1 MASGKAHIPKTT
13 TKNVGGSTSSSTSTG
28 PMTRNRSKAMGLP
41 TAQRTAGETSTRNLT
56 KAQPQPKTVIS
67 LDTLGAGRR
76 TSKSVGDTP
85 LASEDSTARGN
96 SSYSAPDAESSTD
109 SQSGSSPGSPRK
121 ATTSA
126 FSEDSSRTIAM
137 PAMMTETAVV
147 DERIVAMERAI
158 SKLTK
163 TVEEK
168 DLQIATLMNKLEVHN
183 HGESSNGPVH
193 QRTPQD
199 GHKRV
204 EDQHTN
210 STSIA
215 SLSVQQL
222 HDMITNTIRAQY
234 GGAPQSTLMYS
245 KPYTKRIDSLRMPP
259 GYQPPKFQQFDG
271 KGNPKQHVAHFVET
285 CNNAGTDGDLLT
297 KQFVRSLRG
306 NAFDWYTDLEPESI
320 DNWEHMERE
329 FLNRFYSTRR
339 TVSMMELTN
348 TKQWKD
354 EPVVDYINRW
364 RSLSLDCKDRL
375 SETSGVEMCIQGM
388 HWGLLYILQGIK
400 PRTFEEL
407 ATRAHDMELSLASR
421 GEKNL
426 PIAEHRKERKDVK
439 KGDKSSKPV
448 IKESMAVAAEPVRIF
463 AKEKKEDRTR
473 GPSQE
478 RERRRLTLK
487 EMEEKTYPFP
497 DSDVPGML
505 EDLLEK
511 EIIKLPECKRPE
523 EMGRTNDPK
532 EGKILLDLDEAVGS
546 NHATFTF
553 GSPSPTKTQSPL
565 MLTPGASCKRI
576 QFGTLEPVCLPCL
589 EPQEDADIEDKPSS
603 EEEGWTLV
611 THRKSRKQH
620 NPKPRVIYAKRRR
633 QMSRSMTPRKG
644 RVMDNLKARQK
655 GVRIEE
661 VLQEDSHSPITLR
674 EFFPEGYFAEDL
686 VTTAYMT
693 SCHEVDEQDGSVQ
706 GEEEVHLGEANMIEK
721 EENEIYAAEEVFAQ
735 CANCHGKITFT
746 DEDLLLGSKPHN
758 RPLFVSGYIREEK
771 VSRILIDD
779 GSAVNIMS
787 KVTMKRLGISTE
799 ELSKSRLVIQGF
811 NQEGQRAIGIIR
823 LDVTMEDLKTRPL
836 FHVIDSKTSYNLLL
850 GRPWLHENGIV
861 PSTLHQCF
869 KYSDGKQVKKK
880 DSKRAREKGKGHDET
895 PHEDSRLS
903 VAAAPKSHIASKGAS
918 PILRYVP
925 LSKRKEGQTPFGLV
939 AEAKVRPNEPTQ
951 EKDVAVLKSNLTLP
965 LPKLD
970 KVASTKPPLKGFV
983 KSASDSI
990 KEGSL
995 PDKRTKEGFD
1005 PKAYKLLAKSGYDFN
1020 NPSQLGQLYSDCVEE
1035 KSQGLNQT
1043 QSKLRQQGYAIETPK
1058 TGLGYSSQEP
1068 VRISAKG
1075 KNERRTALHISFEV
1089 AEEESQAEPA
1099 PRSSVFDRL
1108 TSPTPRESVFNRLS
1122 VSIPTKEGTSH
1133 VRRSAFDRLG
1143 SPSTSK
1149 VASQSKVE
1157 KGDTRKKDESEIC
1170 SLVPFTYEARTS
1182 CGETDSGSSS
1192 SDDEPDEAPHAIEDG
1207 GQATVDELKELNLGT
1222 VDEPRPI
1229 FISALLTPAEEKEY
1243 LELLTEYK
1251 DVFAWTYKEMPGL
1264 DPRVAVHRLAIKQE
1278 ARPVKQAQRRFRPE
1292 LLPQIEA
1299 EVNKLEQAGFIREV
1313 QFPKWIANIVPVR
1326 KKNGQIRVCVDFRD
1340 LNRACPKDDFPLPN
1354 TELMVDST
1362 IGHEALS
1369 FMDGSSGYNQ
1379 IRMAPEDEELTAFR
1393 TPKGI
1398 YCYKVMPFGL
1408 KNAGATYQRAM
1419 QKIFDDILHKI
1430 VQCYVDDLVVKT
1442 RKREEHI
1449 RDLRIVFNRL
1459 RKYQLKMNPLKCAFG
1474 VTSGKFLGFIIR
1486 HRGIEVDQSKID
1498 AIQRM
1503 PEPKNLR
1510 ELRSLQGHLAYI
1522 RRFISNL
1529 AGRCQPFSRLMKKDT
1544 NFEWDEACKNAFESI
1559 KKYLLNPPVLGV
1571 PIPGKPLILYI
1582 AAQEQSLGALLAQKN
1597 EVEKEKAL
1605 YYLSRKLT
1613 GAELRYSPIEKMCLA
1628 LFFSIHKLRHYMQA
1642 HTIHLVAKV
1651 DPVKYILSRPVISGR
1666 LAKWSVAFQEFEIV
1680 YVPQKAIKGQALAN
1694 FLADHPIPADW
1705 ELSDDFPDEDVLY
1718 TEILPPWMMFFDGAA
1733 RREESGAGV
1742 VFVSPQKHM
1751 LPFAFR
1757 LNEPCS
1763 NNVAEYQALIAGLQM
1778 ALDMKISYLEVYGD
1792 SKLVINQLLTHYEV
1806 RNEGLVPYFRLAT
1819 RLIEEF
1825 DGISLE
1831 HIPRSENK
1839 IADALANLATTLAL
1853 SAEER
1858 VNVPVCNRWALTFT
1872 EEYTSETNA
1881 ISVSVVEDEDWRQPL
1896 IDYLEHGKLPDDSRH
1911 KTEVRR
1917 RAPRFIYYKDTLYR
1931 RSFDGLFLRCLG
1943 KGETDQAMEE
1953 AHSGVCGAHQSG
1965 PKLYHRIKRMG
1976 YYWPTI
1982 VKDCMD
1988 YAKRCEACQLHANY
2002 IHQPP
2007 EPLHPTVASWPF
2019 DAWGLDVV
2027 GPLPKS
2033 SAGHLYILAATDYF
2047 SKWARSY
2054 ISKGMERSKRDWHE
2068 RIGEALWAY
2077 RTTYRTPTQAT
2088 PYSLVYG
2095 VEAVLPLERQI
2106 PSLRIAI
2113 QEGLTNEENARLRLE
2128 ELEALDEKRLEAQ
2141 QHLECYQARLS
2152 RAFNKKVKP
2161 RSFQQGDLV
2170 LAVRR
2175 PINTLHK
2182 IGNKFTSKWDGPY
2195 VVQEVYT
2202 NGAYKI
2208 VDKDGIRSRS
2218 YQRKI
2223 PEAVLCMKFQS
2234 PSSAGA

>member
-109 SQSGSSPGSPRK
+109 SQSGSSPGSPRR

-448 IKESMAVAAEPVRIF
+448 IKESMAVAAEPVRIS

-532 EGKILLDLDEAVGS
+532 YCKYHRVVSHTVEKCFVLKDLILRLAREGKILLDLDEAVGS

-565 MLTPGASCKRI
+565 MLTQGASCKRI

-611 THRKSRKQH
+611 THRKPRKQH
-620 NPKPRVIYAKRRR
+620 NPKPRVIYAKGRR
-633 QMSRSMTPRKG
+633 QMSRSMTPRQG
-644 RVMDNLKARQK
+644 RVMDNLKTQQK

-661 VLQEDSHSPITLR
+661 ALQKDSHSPITLR

-693 SCHEVDEQDGSVQ
+693 SCHEVDEGDGFVQ
-706 GEEEVHLGEANMIEK
+706 GEEEVHLGEAKMIEK

-869 KYSDGKQVKKK
+869 KYSDGKQVKKVIADLQPFTEAESHFADAK
-880 DSKRAREKGKGHDET
+880 FYLNCDMVNDTLPEDSKRTKEKGKGHDEI
-895 PHEDSRLS
+895 PREDSRLS

-939 AEAKVRPNEPTQ
+939 VEAKVRPNEPTQ
-951 EKDVAVLKSNLTLP
+951 EKDIAILKSNLTLP

-970 KVASTKPPLKGFV
+970 KVASTKPPLK
-983 KSASDSI
+983 
-990 KEGSL
+990 
-995 PDKRTKEGFD
+995 
-1005 PKAYKLLAKSGYDFN
+1005 GYDFN

-1043 QSKLRQQGYAIETPK
+1043 QK
-1058 TGLGYSSQEP
+1058 
-1068 VRISAKG
+1068 
-1075 KNERRTALHISFEV
+1075 
-1089 AEEESQAEPA
+1089 EESQAEPA

-1157 KGDTRKKDESEIC
+1157 KGDTRKKDKSEIC
-1170 SLVPFTYEARTS
+1170 SLVPSRMKRELAVEVSVGSSLKAKRRTIIHTNRL
-1182 CGETDSGSSS
+1182 GKQVDQEEEENETIILPAYHVTVETDSGSSS
-1192 SDDEPDEAPHAIEDG
+1192 SDDEPDKAPHAIEDG

-1264 DPRVAVHRLAIKQE
+1264 DPRIAVHRLAIKQE
-1278 ARPVKQAQRRFRPE
+1278 ARPVKQAQR
-1292 LLPQIEA
+1292 L
-1299 EVNKLEQAGFIREV
+1299 
-1313 QFPKWIANIVPVR
+1313 R

-1605 YYLSRKLT
+1605 YYLQSKANWSR
-1613 GAELRYSPIEKMCLA
+1613 IEIFPHRENVSCTLLFHSQIEA
-1628 LFFSIHKLRHYMQA
+1628 LHASTHNTFSCEGG
-1642 HTIHLVAKV
+1642 
-1651 DPVKYILSRPVISGR
+1651 PS
-1666 LAKWSVAFQEFEIV
+1666 E
-1680 YVPQKAIKGQALAN
+1680 AIKGQALAN

-1853 SAEER
+1853 SAR
-1858 VNVPVCNRWALTFT
+1858 RK
-1872 EEYTSETNA
+1872 
-1881 ISVSVVEDEDWRQPL
+1881 VSVVEDEDWRQPL

-2047 SKWARSY
+2047 SKWAEVISLKEVKKENVVNFIRTHLIYRYGVPRY
-2054 ISKGMERSKRDWHE
+2054 IMTDNGKPFYNSLMDQLCEKFGFKQYKSSMYNAPANGLAEAFNKTLCNLLKKVVERSKRDWHE

-2208 VDKDGIRSRS
+2208 VDKDGIRVGPINARFLKR
-2218 YQRKI
+2218 YY
-2223 PEAVLCMKFQS
+2223 A
-2234 PSSAGA
+2234 

>member
-1 MASGKAHIPKTT
+1 MSTNFWHAQWDILYLSSLSPFQDLRVFNTPDSMASRKAHIPNTT

-28 PMTRNRSKAMGLP
+28 PMTRNRSKAIGLP
-41 TAQRTAGETSTRNLT
+41 TAQRTAGETSTKNLT

-85 LASEDSTARGN
+85 LVSEDSTARGN
-96 SSYSAPDAESSTD
+96 SSYSTPDAESSTD
-109 SQSGSSPGSPRK
+109 SQSGSSPRSLRR
-121 ATTSA
+121 ATTST

-234 GGAPQSTLMYS
+234 GGTPQSTLMYS

-285 CNNAGTDGDLLT
+285 CNNAGTDGDLLIQ
-297 KQFVRSLRG
+297 QFVHSLRG
-306 NAFDWYTDLEPESI
+306 NTFDWYTDLEPESI

-329 FLNRFYSTRR
+329 FLNRFYSTRH
-339 TVSMMELTN
+339 TMSMMELTN

-478 RERRRLTLK
+478 RERRWLTLK

-497 DSDVPGML
+497 DSDVLGML
-505 EDLLEK
+505 ENLLEK
-511 EIIKLPECKRPE
+511 EIIKLPECKQPK

-532 EGKILLDLDEAVGS
+532 YCKYHRVVSHTVEKCFVLKDLILRLAREGKILLDLDEAVGS

-553 GSPSPTKTQSPL
+553 RLLSPTKAQSPL
-565 MLTPGASCKRI
+565 TLTPGASCKRI

-589 EPQEDADIEDKPSS
+589 EPQEDANIEDKPSS

-620 NPKPRVIYAKRRR
+620 NPKPHVTYARGRH
-633 QMSRSMTPRKG
+633 QMSRSMIPHKG
-644 RVMDNLKARQK
+644 RVIDNLKTQQK

-661 VLQEDSHSPITLR
+661 VLQKDSHSPITLR
-674 EFFPEGYFAEDL
+674 EFFPEGYFVEDL

-693 SCHEVDEQDGSVQ
+693 SCHKVDERDGFVQ
-706 GEEEVHLGEANMIEK
+706 GEKEVHLWEAKMIEK

-758 RPLFVSGYIREEK
+758 RPLFVSSYIHEEK
-771 VSRILIDD
+771 SFPRVDWSSKALIKKDDLGSMRMVLYILHFI
-779 GSAVNIMS
+779 N
-787 KVTMKRLGISTE
+787 TL
-799 ELSKSRLVIQGF
+799 
-811 NQEGQRAIGIIR
+811 
-823 LDVTMEDLKTRPL
+823 
-836 FHVIDSKTSYNLLL
+836 
-850 GRPWLHENGIV
+850 
-861 PSTLHQCF
+861 STLMGTI
-869 KYSDGKQVKKK
+869 S
-880 DSKRAREKGKGHDET
+880 
-895 PHEDSRLS
+895 
-903 VAAAPKSHIASKGAS
+903 I
-918 PILRYVP
+918 
-925 LSKRKEGQTPFGLV
+925 
-939 AEAKVRPNEPTQ
+939 
-951 EKDVAVLKSNLTLP
+951 TLHN
-965 LPKLD
+965 
-970 KVASTKPPLKGFV
+970 S
-983 KSASDSI
+983 
-990 KEGSL
+990 E
-995 PDKRTKEGFD
+995 
-1005 PKAYKLLAKSGYDFN
+1005 
-1020 NPSQLGQLYSDCVEE
+1020 QLYSDCVEE
-1035 KSQGLNQT
+1035 KSQRLNQT

-1058 TGLGYSSQEP
+1058 MGLGYSSQEP

-1089 AEEESQAEPA
+1089 AKKESQVEPA

-1108 TSPTPRESVFNRLS
+1108 TSPTPRKSVFNRLS

-1157 KGDTRKKDESEIC
+1157 KGDTQKKDESEIC
-1170 SLVPFTYEARTS
+1170 SLVPSRMKRELAVEVSVGSSLKAKRRTIIHTNRL
-1182 CGETDSGSSS
+1182 GKQVDQEEEENETVILPAYHVTVETDSGSSS
-1192 SDDEPDEAPHAIEDG
+1192 SDDEPDEAPHAIED
-1207 GQATVDELKELNLGT
+1207 
-1222 VDEPRPI
+1222 
-1229 FISALLTPAEEKEY
+1229 EEKEY

-1510 ELRSLQGHLAYI
+1510 ELRSLQG
-1522 RRFISNL
+1522 
-1529 AGRCQPFSRLMKKDT
+1529 
-1544 NFEWDEACKNAFESI
+1544 
-1559 KKYLLNPPVLGV
+1559 V

-1666 LAKWSVAFQEFEIV
+1666 LAKWSVAFQEFEIA

-1733 RREESGAGV
+1733 RRMKSQE
-1742 VFVSPQKHM
+1742 Q
-1751 LPFAFR
+1751 
-1757 LNEPCS
+1757 
-1763 NNVAEYQALIAGLQM
+1763 YQALIAGLQM

-1853 SAEER
+1853 SEEER
-1858 VNVPVCNRWALTFT
+1858 VNVPVCNRWALT

-1881 ISVSVVEDEDWRQPL
+1881 ISVSIVEDEDWRQPL

-1931 RSFDGLFLRCLG
+1931 RSFDGLLPNDALATGPRYDEGHLASSTIKTPCIDDPFDGLFLRCLG
-1943 KGETDQAMEE
+1943 KGETNQAMEE

-2047 SKWARSY
+2047 SKWAEVISLKEVKKENVVNFIRTHLIYRYGVPRY
-2054 ISKGMERSKRDWHE
+2054 IMTDNGKPFYNSLVDQLCEKFGFKQYKSSMYNAPANGLAEAFNKTLCNLLKKVVECSKRDWHE

-2208 VDKDGIRSRS
+2208 VDKDGIRVGPINARFLKR
-2218 YQRKI
+2218 YY
-2223 PEAVLCMKFQS
+2223 A
-2234 PSSAGA
+2234 

>member
-1 MASGKAHIPKTT
+1 MYAGQHLIDSGLRAPQRLL
-13 TKNVGGSTSSSTSTG
+13 
-28 PMTRNRSKAMGLP
+28 RN
-41 TAQRTAGETSTRNLT
+41 
-56 KAQPQPKTVIS
+56 
-67 LDTLGAGRR
+67 
-76 TSKSVGDTP
+76 
-85 LASEDSTARGN
+85 
-96 SSYSAPDAESSTD
+96 
-109 SQSGSSPGSPRK
+109 PRW
-121 ATTSA
+121 
-126 FSEDSSRTIAM
+126 
-137 PAMMTETAVV
+137 
-147 DERIVAMERAI
+147 
-158 SKLTK
+158 
-163 TVEEK
+163 
-168 DLQIATLMNKLEVHN
+168 
-183 HGESSNGPVH
+183 
-193 QRTPQD
+193 
-199 GHKRV
+199 KRV
-204 EDQHTN
+204 IHGRKTN
-210 STSIA
+210 
-215 SLSVQQL
+215 
-222 HDMITNTIRAQY
+222 
-234 GGAPQSTLMYS
+234 
-245 KPYTKRIDSLRMPP
+245 LR
-259 GYQPPKFQQFDG
+259 
-271 KGNPKQHVAHFVET
+271 
-285 CNNAGTDGDLLT
+285 
-297 KQFVRSLRG
+297 
-306 NAFDWYTDLEPESI
+306 
-320 DNWEHMERE
+320 
-329 FLNRFYSTRR
+329 
-339 TVSMMELTN
+339 
-348 TKQWKD
+348 
-354 EPVVDYINRW
+354 
-364 RSLSLDCKDRL
+364 
-375 SETSGVEMCIQGM
+375 
-388 HWGLLYILQGIK
+388 
-400 PRTFEEL
+400 
-407 ATRAHDMELSLASR
+407 
-421 GEKNL
+421 
-426 PIAEHRKERKDVK
+426 
-439 KGDKSSKPV
+439 
-448 IKESMAVAAEPVRIF
+448 
-463 AKEKKEDRTR
+463 
-473 GPSQE
+473 
-478 RERRRLTLK
+478 
-487 EMEEKTYPFP
+487 
-497 DSDVPGML
+497 
-505 EDLLEK
+505 
-511 EIIKLPECKRPE
+511 
-523 EMGRTNDPK
+523 
-532 EGKILLDLDEAVGS
+532 
-546 NHATFTF
+546 
-553 GSPSPTKTQSPL
+553 
-565 MLTPGASCKRI
+565 
-576 QFGTLEPVCLPCL
+576 
-589 EPQEDADIEDKPSS
+589 
-603 EEEGWTLV
+603 
-611 THRKSRKQH
+611 
-620 NPKPRVIYAKRRR
+620 
-633 QMSRSMTPRKG
+633 
-644 RVMDNLKARQK
+644 
-655 GVRIEE
+655 
-661 VLQEDSHSPITLR
+661 
-674 EFFPEGYFAEDL
+674 
-686 VTTAYMT
+686 
-693 SCHEVDEQDGSVQ
+693 
-706 GEEEVHLGEANMIEK
+706 
-721 EENEIYAAEEVFAQ
+721 YAASF
-735 CANCHGKITFT
+735 
-746 DEDLLLGSKPHN
+746 PH
-758 RPLFVSGYIREEK
+758 K
-771 VSRILIDD
+771 LIP
-779 GSAVNIMS
+779 
-787 KVTMKRLGISTE
+787 E
-799 ELSKSRLVIQGF
+799 
-811 NQEGQRAIGIIR
+811 
-823 LDVTMEDLKTRPL
+823 
-836 FHVIDSKTSYNLLL
+836 
-850 GRPWLHENGIV
+850 
-861 PSTLHQCF
+861 
-869 KYSDGKQVKKK
+869 
-880 DSKRAREKGKGHDET
+880 
-895 PHEDSRLS
+895 
-903 VAAAPKSHIASKGAS
+903 
-918 PILRYVP
+918 
-925 LSKRKEGQTPFGLV
+925 
-939 AEAKVRPNEPTQ
+939 
-951 EKDVAVLKSNLTLP
+951 
-965 LPKLD
+965 
-970 KVASTKPPLKGFV
+970 
-983 KSASDSI
+983 
-990 KEGSL
+990 
-995 PDKRTKEGFD
+995 
-1005 PKAYKLLAKSGYDFN
+1005 
-1020 NPSQLGQLYSDCVEE
+1020 
-1035 KSQGLNQT
+1035 
-1043 QSKLRQQGYAIETPK
+1043 
-1058 TGLGYSSQEP
+1058 
-1068 VRISAKG
+1068 
-1075 KNERRTALHISFEV
+1075 
-1089 AEEESQAEPA
+1089 
-1099 PRSSVFDRL
+1099 
-1108 TSPTPRESVFNRLS
+1108 
-1122 VSIPTKEGTSH
+1122 
-1133 VRRSAFDRLG
+1133 
-1143 SPSTSK
+1143 
-1149 VASQSKVE
+1149 
-1157 KGDTRKKDESEIC
+1157 
-1170 SLVPFTYEARTS
+1170 
-1182 CGETDSGSSS
+1182 SSS

-1522 RRFISNL
+1522 RRFHIK
-1529 AGRCQPFSRLMKKDT
+1529 PSRTMSAVQSA
-1544 NFEWDEACKNAFESI
+1544 NEEGYQFRRKN
-1559 KKYLLNPPVLGV
+1559 NHLGLFW
-1571 PIPGKPLILYI
+1571 PK
-1582 AAQEQSLGALLAQKN
+1582 KN

-1605 YYLSRKLT
+1605 YYLQSKANWSR
-1613 GAELRYSPIEKMCLA
+1613 IEI
-1628 LFFSIHKLRHYMQA
+1628 FPHREN
-1642 HTIHLVAKV
+1642 V
-1651 DPVKYILSRPVISGR
+1651 PVISGR
-1666 LAKWSVAFQEFEIV
+1666 LAKWSVAFQEFEIA

-1853 SAEER
+1853 SEEER

-1911 KTEVRR
+1911 RTEVRR

-2047 SKWARSY
+2047 SKWAEVISLKEVKKENVVNFIRTHLIYRYGVPRY
-2054 ISKGMERSKRDWHE
+2054 IMTDNGKPF
-2068 RIGEALWAY
+2068 Y
-2077 RTTYRTPTQAT
+2077 N
-2088 PYSLVYG
+2088 SLVDQLCEKFGFQAWNAQKEIGTRESEKRYG
-2095 VEAVLPLERQI
+2095 RTGRHTEHPRKLLHIRWCTASKQSFLWSDKFPLF
-2106 PSLRIAI
+2106 RIAI

-2141 QHLECYQARLS
+2141 QHLRMLPSATIS
-2152 RAFNKKVKP
+2152 
-2161 RSFQQGDLV
+2161 SF
-2170 LAVRR
+2170 
-2175 PINTLHK
+2175 
-2182 IGNKFTSKWDGPY
+2182 
-2195 VVQEVYT
+2195 
-2202 NGAYKI
+2202 
-2208 VDKDGIRSRS
+2208 
-2218 YQRKI
+2218 
-2223 PEAVLCMKFQS
+2223 
-2234 PSSAGA
+2234 

>member
-109 SQSGSSPGSPRK
+109 SQSGSSPGSPRR

-448 IKESMAVAAEPVRIF
+448 IKESMAVAAEPVRIS

-532 EGKILLDLDEAVGS
+532 YCKYHRVVSHTVEKCFVLKDLILRLARE
-546 NHATFTF
+546 
-553 GSPSPTKTQSPL
+553 
-565 MLTPGASCKRI
+565 
-576 QFGTLEPVCLPCL
+576 

-611 THRKSRKQH
+611 THRKPRKQH
-620 NPKPRVIYAKRRR
+620 NPKPRVIYAKGRR
-633 QMSRSMTPRKG
+633 QMSRSMTPRQG
-644 RVMDNLKARQK
+644 RVMDNLKTQQK

-661 VLQEDSHSPITLR
+661 ALQKDSHSPITLR

-693 SCHEVDEQDGSVQ
+693 SCHEVDEGDGFVQ
-706 GEEEVHLGEANMIEK
+706 GEEEVHLGEAKMIEK

-869 KYSDGKQVKKK
+869 KYSDGKQVKKVIADLQPFTEAESHFADAK
-880 DSKRAREKGKGHDET
+880 FYLNCDMVNDTLPEDSKRTREKGKGHDET
-895 PHEDSRLS
+895 PREDSRLS

-939 AEAKVRPNEPTQ
+939 VEAKVRPNEPTQ
-951 EKDVAVLKSNLTLP
+951 EKDIAILKSNLTLP

-970 KVASTKPPLKGFV
+970 KVASTKPPLK
-983 KSASDSI
+983 
-990 KEGSL
+990 
-995 PDKRTKEGFD
+995 
-1005 PKAYKLLAKSGYDFN
+1005 GYDFN

-1068 VRISAKG
+1068 IRISAKG

-1089 AEEESQAEPA
+1089 AEEGESSGTNTPIICQHLIDSGLRA
-1099 PRSSVFDRL
+1099 PQRLLRNPRWKRVIHGRKTNLRYAASFPSRMKRELAVEVSVGSSLKAKRR
-1108 TSPTPRESVFNRLS
+1108 TIIHTNRLGKQ
-1122 VSIPTKEGTSH
+1122 VDQEEEENETIILPAYH
-1133 VRRSAFDRLG
+1133 V
-1143 SPSTSK
+1143 T
-1149 VASQSKVE
+1149 V
-1157 KGDTRKKDESEIC
+1157 
-1170 SLVPFTYEARTS
+1170 
-1182 CGETDSGSSS
+1182 ETDSGSSS
-1192 SDDEPDEAPHAIEDG
+1192 SDDEPDKAPHAIEDG

-1264 DPRVAVHRLAIKQE
+1264 DPRIAVHRLAIKQE
-1278 ARPVKQAQRRFRPE
+1278 ARPVKQAQR
-1292 LLPQIEA
+1292 L
-1299 EVNKLEQAGFIREV
+1299 
-1313 QFPKWIANIVPVR
+1313 R

-2054 ISKGMERSKRDWHE
+2054 ISKGTNGLAEAFNKTLCNLLKKVVERSKRDWHE

-2152 RAFNKKVKP
+2152 RAFQQEGQASIIP
-2161 RSFQQGDLV
+2161 TRRFGTRSPKANQHF
-2170 LAVRR
+2170 A
-2175 PINTLHK
+2175 
-2182 IGNKFTSKWDGPY
+2182 
-2195 VVQEVYT
+2195 
-2202 NGAYKI
+2202 
-2208 VDKDGIRSRS
+2208 
-2218 YQRKI
+2218 
-2223 PEAVLCMKFQS
+2223 
-2234 PSSAGA
+2234 

>member
-1 MASGKAHIPKTT
+1 MASRKAHIPKTT
-13 TKNVGGSTSSSTSTG
+13 TKNVGDVHPKVWETCLSFQK
-28 PMTRNRSKAMGLP
+28 TRQQGVTHPILHQMPSRAPIRS
-41 TAQRTAGETSTRNLT
+41 Q
-56 KAQPQPKTVIS
+56 
-67 LDTLGAGRR
+67 D
-76 TSKSVGDTP
+76 
-85 LASEDSTARGN
+85 
-96 SSYSAPDAESSTD
+96 
-109 SQSGSSPGSPRK
+109 SSPGSPRR

-183 HGESSNGPVH
+183 HGESSN
-193 QRTPQD
+193 
-199 GHKRV
+199 
-204 EDQHTN
+204 
-210 STSIA
+210 
-215 SLSVQQL
+215 VQQL

-245 KPYTKRIDSLRMPP
+245 KPYTKRIDSLRMPL

-306 NAFDWYTDLEPESI
+306 NAFDC
-320 DNWEHMERE
+320 
-329 FLNRFYSTRR
+329 TRR

-426 PIAEHRKERKDVK
+426 PIAEHRKERKDNPS
-439 KGDKSSKPV
+439 G
-448 IKESMAVAAEPVRIF
+448 IF

-532 EGKILLDLDEAVGS
+532 YCKYHRVIWMKPLGS

-553 GSPSPTKTQSPL
+553 GLPSPTKTQSPL

-620 NPKPRVIYAKRRR
+620 NPKPRVTYARGRH
-633 QMSRSMTPRKG
+633 QMSRSMIPHKG
-644 RVMDNLKARQK
+644 RVMDNLKTQQK
-655 GVRIEE
+655 RSSNRRGA
-661 VLQEDSHSPITLR
+661 
-674 EFFPEGYFAEDL
+674 PEGFSF
-686 VTTAYMT
+686 TR
-693 SCHEVDEQDGSVQ
+693 SHCGS
-706 GEEEVHLGEANMIEK
+706 EEEVHLGEAKMIEK
-721 EENEIYAAEEVFAQ
+721 EENEIYAAEE
-735 CANCHGKITFT
+735 
-746 DEDLLLGSKPHN
+746 
-758 RPLFVSGYIREEK
+758 

-811 NQEGQRAIGIIR
+811 NQEG
-823 LDVTMEDLKTRPL
+823 
-836 FHVIDSKTSYNLLL
+836 
-850 GRPWLHENGIV
+850 RPWLHENGIV

-869 KYSDGKQVKKK
+869 KYSDGKQVKKVIADLQPFTEAESHFADAK
-880 DSKRAREKGKGHDET
+880 FYLNCDMVSDTLPEDSKRTREKGKGHDEI
-895 PHEDSRLS
+895 PREDSRLS
-903 VAAAPKSHIASKGAS
+903 VTAAPKSHIASKGAS

-939 AEAKVRPNEPTQ
+939 AEAK
-951 EKDVAVLKSNLTLP
+951 
-965 LPKLD
+965 LD

-983 KSASDSI
+983 RSASDSI

-995 PDKRTKEGFD
+995 PDKRTNEGFD
-1005 PKAYKLLAKSGYDFN
+1005 PKAYRLLAKSGYDFN

-1170 SLVPFTYEARTS
+1170 SLVPSRMKRELAVEVSVGSSLKAKRRTIIHTNRL
-1182 CGETDSGSSS
+1182 GKQVDQEEEENETVILPAYHVTVETDSGSSS

-1222 VDEPRPI
+1222 KRARLSKLNVVFDQNSSPKLR
-1229 FISALLTPAEEKEY
+1229 LKLTNLSKP
-1243 LELLTEYK
+1243 
-1251 DVFAWTYKEMPGL
+1251 DSFG
-1264 DPRVAVHRLAIKQE
+1264 
-1278 ARPVKQAQRRFRPE
+1278 
-1292 LLPQIEA
+1292 
-1299 EVNKLEQAGFIREV
+1299 EV

-1597 EVEKEKAL
+1597 EAEKEKAL

-1628 LFFSIHKLRHYMQA
+1628 LFFSIHKLRHYMQGT
-1642 HTIHLVAKV
+1642 H
-1651 DPVKYILSRPVISGR
+1651 
-1666 LAKWSVAFQEFEIV
+1666 
-1680 YVPQKAIKGQALAN
+1680 
-1694 FLADHPIPADW
+1694 
-1705 ELSDDFPDEDVLY
+1705 Y
-1718 TEILPPWMMFFDGAA
+1718 TFSCEGGPSEMKTCYTRKILPPWMMFFDGAA
-1733 RREESGAGV
+1733 RHEESGAGV

-1778 ALDMKISYLEVYGD
+1778 ALRHENLILRGPRYD
-1792 SKLVINQLLTHYEV
+1792 
-1806 RNEGLVPYFRLAT
+1806 EGHLASST
-1819 RLIEEF
+1819 IKTPCIDDPLMDCF
-1825 DGISLE
+1825 C
-1831 HIPRSENK
+1831 
-1839 IADALANLATTLAL
+1839 DALEREKLIKPWRRPTPEYAAPTNLVL
-1853 SAEER
+1853 
-1858 VNVPVCNRWALTFT
+1858 NFT
-1872 EEYTSETNA
+1872 
-1881 ISVSVVEDEDWRQPL
+1881 I
-1896 IDYLEHGKLPDDSRH
+1896 G
-1911 KTEVRR
+1911 
-1917 RAPRFIYYKDTLYR
+1917 
-1931 RSFDGLFLRCLG
+1931 
-1943 KGETDQAMEE
+1943 
-1953 AHSGVCGAHQSG
+1953 
-1965 PKLYHRIKRMG
+1965 IKRMG

-2047 SKWARSY
+2047 SKWAEVISLKEVKKENVVNFIRTHLIYRYGVPRY
-2054 ISKGMERSKRDWHE
+2054 IMTDNGKPFYNSLVDQLCEKFGFKQYKSSMYNAPANGLAEAFNKTLCNLLKKVVECSKRDWHE

-2106 PSLRIAI
+2106 PFSS
-2113 QEGLTNEENARLRLE
+2113 N
-2128 ELEALDEKRLEAQ
+2128 
-2141 QHLECYQARLS
+2141 CYTR
-2152 RAFNKKVKP
+2152 RANK
-2161 RSFQQGDLV
+2161 
-2170 LAVRR
+2170 
-2175 PINTLHK
+2175 
-2182 IGNKFTSKWDGPY
+2182 
-2195 VVQEVYT
+2195 
-2202 NGAYKI
+2202 
-2208 VDKDGIRSRS
+2208 
-2218 YQRKI
+2218 
-2223 PEAVLCMKFQS
+2223 
-2234 PSSAGA
+2234 

>member
-109 SQSGSSPGSPRK
+109 SQSGSSPGSPRR

-329 FLNRFYSTRR
+329 FLNRFYSTR
-339 TVSMMELTN
+339 
-348 TKQWKD
+348 Q
-354 EPVVDYINRW
+354 
-364 RSLSLDCKDRL
+364 
-375 SETSGVEMCIQGM
+375 MCIQGM

-463 AKEKKEDRTR
+463 TKEKKEDRTR

-532 EGKILLDLDEAVGS
+532 YCKYHRVVSHTVEKCFVLKDLILRLAREGKILLDLDEAVGS

-553 GSPSPTKTQSPL
+553 G
-565 MLTPGASCKRI
+565 
-576 QFGTLEPVCLPCL
+576 LPK
-589 EPQEDADIEDKPSS
+589 PQEDADIEDKPSS

-620 NPKPRVIYAKRRR
+620 NPKPRVTLCKRT
-633 QMSRSMTPRKG
+633 TPNESFNDTSQRK
-644 RVMDNLKARQK
+644 
-655 GVRIEE
+655 
-661 VLQEDSHSPITLR
+661 
-674 EFFPEGYFAEDL
+674 GYFAEDL

-693 SCHEVDEQDGSVQ
+693 SCHEVDERDGSVQ
-706 GEEEVHLGEANMIEK
+706 GEEEVHLGEAKMIEK
-721 EENEIYAAEEVFAQ
+721 EENEIYAAEE
-735 CANCHGKITFT
+735 
-746 DEDLLLGSKPHN
+746 
-758 RPLFVSGYIREEK
+758 

-823 LDVTMEDLKTRPL
+823 LDVIMEDLKTRPL

-869 KYSDGKQVKKK
+869 KYSDGKQVKKVIADLQPFTEAESHFADAK
-880 DSKRAREKGKGHDET
+880 FYLNCDMVSDTLPEDSKRTREKGKGHDEI
-895 PHEDSRLS
+895 PREDSRLS
-903 VAAAPKSHIASKGAS
+903 VTAAPKSHIASKGAS

-939 AEAKVRPNEPTQ
+939 AEAKIRWPRPN
-951 EKDVAVLKSNLTLP
+951 L
-965 LPKLD
+965 
-970 KVASTKPPLKGFV
+970 PLKGFV
-983 KSASDSI
+983 RSASDSI

-1005 PKAYKLLAKSGYDFN
+1005 PKAYRLLAKSGYDFN

-1170 SLVPFTYEARTS
+1170 SLVPSRMKRELAVEVSVGSSLKAKRRTIIHTNRL
-1182 CGETDSGSSS
+1182 GKQVDQEEEENETVILPAYHVTVETDSGSSS

-1299 EVNKLEQAGFIREV
+1299 EVNKLEQAGFIRKV

-1666 LAKWSVAFQEFEIV
+1666 LAKWSVAFQEFEIA

-1853 SAEER
+1853 SEEER

-1965 PKLYHRIKRMG
+1965 PKLYHRIKRNG
-1976 YYWPTI
+1976 
-1982 VKDCMD
+1982 
-1988 YAKRCEACQLHANY
+1988 
-2002 IHQPP
+2002 PP

-2047 SKWARSY
+2047 SKWAEVISLKEVKKENVVNFIRTHLIYRYGVPRY
-2054 ISKGMERSKRDWHE
+2054 IMTDNGKPFYNSLMDQLCEKFGFKQYKSSMYNAPANGLAEAFNKTLCNLLKKVVERSKRDWHE

-2202 NGAYKI
+2202 NGALQ
-2208 VDKDGIRSRS
+2208 DS
-2218 YQRKI
+2218 
-2223 PEAVLCMKFQS
+2223 
-2234 PSSAGA
+2234 

>member
-109 SQSGSSPGSPRK
+109 SQSGSSPGSPRR

-448 IKESMAVAAEPVRIF
+448 IKESMAVAAEPVRIS

-532 EGKILLDLDEAVGS
+532 YCKYHRVVSHTVEKCFVLKDLILRLAREGKILLDLDEAVGS

-661 VLQEDSHSPITLR
+661 VLQKDSHSPITLR

-869 KYSDGKQVKKK
+869 KYSDGKQVKKVMADLQPFTEAESHFADAK
-880 DSKRAREKGKGHDET
+880 FYLNCDMVNDTLPEDSKRAREKGKGHDET

-939 AEAKVRPNEPTQ
+939 AEAKVRPNKPTQ

-1075 KNERRTALHISFEV
+1075 KNERRTALHISFE
-1089 AEEESQAEPA
+1089 
-1099 PRSSVFDRL
+1099 
-1108 TSPTPRESVFNRLS
+1108 SVFNRLS

-1170 SLVPFTYEARTS
+1170 SLVPSRMKRELAVEVSVGSSLKAKRRTIIHTNRL
-1182 CGETDSGSSS
+1182 GKQVDQEEEENETVILPAYHVTAETDSESSS

-1222 VDEPRPI
+1222 IDEPRPI
-1229 FISALLTPAEEKEY
+1229 FVSALLTPAEEKEY

-1398 YCYKVMPFGL
+1398 L
-1408 KNAGATYQRAM
+1408 LLQ
-1419 QKIFDDILHKI
+1419 
-1430 VQCYVDDLVVKT
+1430 VVKT

-1474 VTSGKFLGFIIR
+1474 VTSGKFLGFVIR

-1628 LFFSIHKLRHYMQA
+1628 LFFSVHKLRHYMQA

-1666 LAKWSVAFQEFEIV
+1666 LAKWSVAFQEFEIAC
-1680 YVPQKAIKGQALAN
+1680 Q
-1694 FLADHPIPADW
+1694 
-1705 ELSDDFPDEDVLY
+1705 DDFPDEDVLY

-1853 SAEER
+1853 SEEEMGECASLQSLGTHFHR
-1858 VNVPVCNRWALTFT
+1858 GIYKGDKCH
-1872 EEYTSETNA
+1872 
-1881 ISVSVVEDEDWRQPL
+1881 ISICCGRTRIGANPL
-1896 IDYLEHGKLPDDSRH
+1896 IDYLEH
-1911 KTEVRR
+1911 
-1917 RAPRFIYYKDTLYR
+1917 
-1931 RSFDGLFLRCLG
+1931 
-1943 KGETDQAMEE
+1943 ETDQAMEE

-2047 SKWARSY
+2047 SKWAEVISLKEVKKENVVNFIRTHLIYRYGVPRY
-2054 ISKGMERSKRDWHE
+2054 IMTDNVERSKRDWHE

-2202 NGAYKI
+2202 NGALQ
-2208 VDKDGIRSRS
+2208 DS
-2218 YQRKI
+2218 
-2223 PEAVLCMKFQS
+2223 
-2234 PSSAGA
+2234 

>member
-109 SQSGSSPGSPRK
+109 SQSGSSPGSPRR

-448 IKESMAVAAEPVRIF
+448 IKESMAVAAEPVRIS

-532 EGKILLDLDEAVGS
+532 YCKYHRVVSHTVEKCFVLKDLILRLAREGKILLDLDEAVGS

-633 QMSRSMTPRKG
+633 QMSRSMTPRQRK
-644 RVMDNLKARQK
+644 
-655 GVRIEE
+655 
-661 VLQEDSHSPITLR
+661 
-674 EFFPEGYFAEDL
+674 EDL

-693 SCHEVDEQDGSVQ
+693 SCHEVDEGDGSVQ

-771 VSRILIDD
+771 
-779 GSAVNIMS
+779 
-787 KVTMKRLGISTE
+787 
-799 ELSKSRLVIQGF
+799 VIQGF

-869 KYSDGKQVKKK
+869 KYSDGKQVKKVMADLQPFTEAESHFADAK
-880 DSKRAREKGKGHDET
+880 FYLNCDMVNDTLPEDSKRAREKGKGHDET

-939 AEAKVRPNEPTQ
+939 AEAKVRPNKPTQ

-1170 SLVPFTYEARTS
+1170 SLVPSRMKRELG

-1207 GQATVDELKELNLGT
+1207 GQAT
-1222 VDEPRPI
+1222 
-1229 FISALLTPAEEKEY
+1229 EEKEY

-1354 TELMVDST
+1354 TELM
-1362 IGHEALS
+1362 
-1369 FMDGSSGYNQ
+1369 
-1379 IRMAPEDEELTAFR
+1379 DEELTAFR

-2047 SKWARSY
+2047 SKWAEVISLKEVKKENVVNFIRTHLIYRYGVPRY
-2054 ISKGMERSKRDWHE
+2054 IMTDNVERSKRDWHE

-2208 VDKDGIRSRS
+2208 VDKDGIRVGPINARFLKR
-2218 YQRKI
+2218 YY
-2223 PEAVLCMKFQS
+2223 A
-2234 PSSAGA
+2234 

>member
-85 LASEDSTARGN
+85 LVSEDSTARGN

-109 SQSGSSPGSPRK
+109 SQSGSSPGSPRR

-448 IKESMAVAAEPVRIF
+448 IKESMAVAAEPVRIS

-532 EGKILLDLDEAVGS
+532 YCKYHRVVSHTVEKCFVLKDLILRLAREGKILLDLDEAVGS

-565 MLTPGASCKRI
+565 MLTQGASCKRI

-611 THRKSRKQH
+611 THRKPRKQH
-620 NPKPRVIYAKRRR
+620 NPKPRVIYAKGRR
-633 QMSRSMTPRKG
+633 QMSRSMTPRQG
-644 RVMDNLKARQK
+644 RVMDNLKTQQK

-661 VLQEDSHSPITLR
+661 VLQKDSHSPITLR

-693 SCHEVDEQDGSVQ
+693 SCHEVDEGDGFVQ
-706 GEEEVHLGEANMIEK
+706 GEEEVHLGEAKMIEK

-771 VSRILIDD
+771 
-779 GSAVNIMS
+779 
-787 KVTMKRLGISTE
+787 
-799 ELSKSRLVIQGF
+799 LSKSRLVIQGF

-880 DSKRAREKGKGHDET
+880 IAKERREKGKGHDEI
-895 PHEDSRLS
+895 PREDSRLS

-939 AEAKVRPNEPTQ
+939 VEAKVRPNEPTQ
-951 EKDVAVLKSNLTLP
+951 EKDIAILKSNLTLP

-983 KSASDSI
+983 RSASDSI

-1005 PKAYKLLAKSGYDFN
+1005 PKAYRLLAKSGYDFN

-1068 VRISAKG
+1068 IRISAKG

-1157 KGDTRKKDESEIC
+1157 KGDTRKKDKSEIC
-1170 SLVPFTYEARTS
+1170 SLVPSRMKRELAVEVSVGSSLKAKRRTIIH
-1182 CGETDSGSSS
+1182 TNSS
-1192 SDDEPDEAPHAIEDG
+1192 SDDEPDKAPHAIEDG

-1264 DPRVAVHRLAIKQE
+1264 DPRIAVHRLAIKQE

-1510 ELRSLQGHLAYI
+1510 ELRSLQ
-1522 RRFISNL
+1522 
-1529 AGRCQPFSRLMKKDT
+1529 
-1544 NFEWDEACKNAFESI
+1544 
-1559 KKYLLNPPVLGV
+1559 GV

-1853 SAEER
+1853 SAR
-1858 VNVPVCNRWALTFT
+1858 RK
-1872 EEYTSETNA
+1872 
-1881 ISVSVVEDEDWRQPL
+1881 VSVVEDEDWRQPL

-2047 SKWARSY
+2047 SKWAEVISLKEVKKENVVNFIRTHLIYRYGVPRY
-2054 ISKGMERSKRDWHE
+2054 IMTDNVERSKRDWHE

-2208 VDKDGIRSRS
+2208 VDKDGIRVGPINARFLKR
-2218 YQRKI
+2218 YY
-2223 PEAVLCMKFQS
+2223 A
-2234 PSSAGA
+2234 

>member
-1 MASGKAHIPKTT
+1 
-13 TKNVGGSTSSSTSTG
+13 
-28 PMTRNRSKAMGLP
+28 
-41 TAQRTAGETSTRNLT
+41 
-56 KAQPQPKTVIS
+56 
-67 LDTLGAGRR
+67 
-76 TSKSVGDTP
+76 
-85 LASEDSTARGN
+85 
-96 SSYSAPDAESSTD
+96 
-109 SQSGSSPGSPRK
+109 
-121 ATTSA
+121 
-126 FSEDSSRTIAM
+126 
-137 PAMMTETAVV
+137 
-147 DERIVAMERAI
+147 
-158 SKLTK
+158 
-163 TVEEK
+163 
-168 DLQIATLMNKLEVHN
+168 
-183 HGESSNGPVH
+183 
-193 QRTPQD
+193 
-199 GHKRV
+199 
-204 EDQHTN
+204 
-210 STSIA
+210 
-215 SLSVQQL
+215 
-222 HDMITNTIRAQY
+222 
-234 GGAPQSTLMYS
+234 
-245 KPYTKRIDSLRMPP
+245 
-259 GYQPPKFQQFDG
+259 
-271 KGNPKQHVAHFVET
+271 
-285 CNNAGTDGDLLT
+285 
-297 KQFVRSLRG
+297 
-306 NAFDWYTDLEPESI
+306 
-320 DNWEHMERE
+320 
-329 FLNRFYSTRR
+329 
-339 TVSMMELTN
+339 
-348 TKQWKD
+348 
-354 EPVVDYINRW
+354 
-364 RSLSLDCKDRL
+364 
-375 SETSGVEMCIQGM
+375 
-388 HWGLLYILQGIK
+388 
-400 PRTFEEL
+400 
-407 ATRAHDMELSLASR
+407 
-421 GEKNL
+421 
-426 PIAEHRKERKDVK
+426 
-439 KGDKSSKPV
+439 
-448 IKESMAVAAEPVRIF
+448 
-463 AKEKKEDRTR
+463 
-473 GPSQE
+473 
-478 RERRRLTLK
+478 
-487 EMEEKTYPFP
+487 
-497 DSDVPGML
+497 
-505 EDLLEK
+505 
-511 EIIKLPECKRPE
+511 
-523 EMGRTNDPK
+523 
-532 EGKILLDLDEAVGS
+532 
-546 NHATFTF
+546 
-553 GSPSPTKTQSPL
+553 
-565 MLTPGASCKRI
+565 
-576 QFGTLEPVCLPCL
+576 
-589 EPQEDADIEDKPSS
+589 
-603 EEEGWTLV
+603 
-611 THRKSRKQH
+611 
-620 NPKPRVIYAKRRR
+620 
-633 QMSRSMTPRKG
+633 
-644 RVMDNLKARQK
+644 
-655 GVRIEE
+655 
-661 VLQEDSHSPITLR
+661 
-674 EFFPEGYFAEDL
+674 
-686 VTTAYMT
+686 
-693 SCHEVDEQDGSVQ
+693 
-706 GEEEVHLGEANMIEK
+706 
-721 EENEIYAAEEVFAQ
+721 
-735 CANCHGKITFT
+735 
-746 DEDLLLGSKPHN
+746 
-758 RPLFVSGYIREEK
+758 
-771 VSRILIDD
+771 
-779 GSAVNIMS
+779 
-787 KVTMKRLGISTE
+787 
-799 ELSKSRLVIQGF
+799 
-811 NQEGQRAIGIIR
+811 
-823 LDVTMEDLKTRPL
+823 
-836 FHVIDSKTSYNLLL
+836 
-850 GRPWLHENGIV
+850 
-861 PSTLHQCF
+861 
-869 KYSDGKQVKKK
+869 
-880 DSKRAREKGKGHDET
+880 
-895 PHEDSRLS
+895 
-903 VAAAPKSHIASKGAS
+903 
-918 PILRYVP
+918 

-951 EKDVAVLKSNLTLP
+951 EKDVAVLKSNLTLS

-970 KVASTKPPLKGFV
+970 KVALTKPPLKGFI

-1020 NPSQLGQLYSDCVEE
+1020 NPSQLRQLYSDCVEE

-1043 QSKLRQQGYAIETPK
+1043 QSKLRQQGYAIKTPK

-1089 AEEESQAEPA
+1089 AEEESQVELA

-1122 VSIPTKEGTSH
+1122 DSIPTKEGTSH
-1133 VRRSAFDRLG
+1133 VRKSAFDRLG

-1170 SLVPFTYEARTS
+1170 SLVPSRMKRELAVEVSVGSSLKAKRRTIIHTNRL
-1182 CGETDSGSSS
+1182 GKQVDQEEEENETVILPAYHVTAETDSESSL

-1222 VDEPRPI
+1222 TDEPRPI
-1229 FISALLTPAEEKEY
+1229 FVSALLTPAEEKEY

-1278 ARPVKQAQRRFRPE
+1278 ARPVKQAQRRFRLE

-1299 EVNKLEQAGFIREV
+1299 EVNKLEKAGFIREV

-1340 LNRACPKDDFPLPN
+1340 LNRACPKADFPLPN

-1642 HTIHLVAKV
+1642 HTIHLIAKV

-1666 LAKWSVAFQEFEIV
+1666 LAKWSVAFQEFEIA

-1858 VNVPVCNRWALTFT
+1858 VNVPVCNRWALTST

-1943 KGETDQAMEE
+1943 KGETD
-1953 AHSGVCGAHQSG
+1953 
-1965 PKLYHRIKRMG
+1965 
-1976 YYWPTI
+1976 
-1982 VKDCMD
+1982 
-1988 YAKRCEACQLHANY
+1988 
-2002 IHQPP
+2002 
-2007 EPLHPTVASWPF
+2007 
-2019 DAWGLDVV
+2019 
-2027 GPLPKS
+2027 
-2033 SAGHLYILAATDYF
+2033 
-2047 SKWARSY
+2047 
-2054 ISKGMERSKRDWHE
+2054 
-2068 RIGEALWAY
+2068 
-2077 RTTYRTPTQAT
+2077 
-2088 PYSLVYG
+2088 
-2095 VEAVLPLERQI
+2095 
-2106 PSLRIAI
+2106 
-2113 QEGLTNEENARLRLE
+2113 
-2128 ELEALDEKRLEAQ
+2128 
-2141 QHLECYQARLS
+2141 
-2152 RAFNKKVKP
+2152 
-2161 RSFQQGDLV
+2161 
-2170 LAVRR
+2170 
-2175 PINTLHK
+2175 
-2182 IGNKFTSKWDGPY
+2182 
-2195 VVQEVYT
+2195 
-2202 NGAYKI
+2202 
-2208 VDKDGIRSRS
+2208 
-2218 YQRKI
+2218 
-2223 PEAVLCMKFQS
+2223 
-2234 PSSAGA
+2234 